1 MKILAIDPGLANP
14 AACYSEDG
22 LIRRAE
28 RIKVPKDWMKL
39 EILERCA
46 RIAEAVVDWHCD
58 VSQNQHGLAATP
70 DVLIV
75 EWPQWYGERSAE
87 TDKRIDPNDLAGL
100 CGINGAIAGRIRT
113 WPGGRAM
120 RILSPKPREVWGNVP
135 KSTKGNPWL
144 SPRGMK
150 LERRLKPGEREVI
163 QSKHDALD
171 AAGLAMFADG
181 RWETRQLFPGAV

>member
-1 MKILAIDPGLANP
+1 MRILAIDPGLTNP

-22 LIRRAE
+22 LIRCAE
-28 RIKVPKDWMKL
+28 RIKVPKDWMQL
-39 EILERCA
+39 DILDRCD
-46 RIAEAVVDWHCD
+46 RIGEMVVKWYRD
-58 VSQNQHGLAATP
+58 VAFRRPTL

-75 EWPQWYGERSAE
+75 EYPQWYGERSAE

-100 CGINGAIAGRIRT
+100 CSIAGSIAGRLRVDISAGPMLRIR
-113 WPGGRAM
+113 
-120 RILSPKPREVWGNVP
+120 SPKPREVWGNVP
-135 KSTKGNPWL
+135 KTTKGNPWL